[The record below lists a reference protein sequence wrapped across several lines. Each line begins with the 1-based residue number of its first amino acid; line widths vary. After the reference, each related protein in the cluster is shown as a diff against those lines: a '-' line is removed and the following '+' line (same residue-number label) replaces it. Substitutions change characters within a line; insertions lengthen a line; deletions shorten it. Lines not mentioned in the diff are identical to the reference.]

1 MRIGIMTNSFPKISE
16 TFVLDHITGMVDRD
30 HDVSV
35 FSLLPVSGSVQHP
48 AIQEY
53 GILDR
58 TTYMDTPNS
67 VPAALLKTVPN
78 TISLAANVPEC
89 LGVIFQTARERGIL
103 EAGRFAYRARRVL
116 DADLDVLHAHF
127 GPVGRRAARFAQ
139 VGACDAFVVSFHGWG
154 IRQVD
159 EHGEQIYADL
169 FDRADCILA
178 NTQYTR
184 ERLVEFGAGSDTVR
198 VHHVGIDPDRFR
210 PDDRTHDLD
219 TLTVLTVARL
229 HETKGLEYGILAAK
243 ELSKRLQDIDVR
255 YRIVGGGSLEGKLR
269 KLIRENDAADVVTLC
284 GPMDQTGVIDEL
296 QSADVFL
303 LPSLEEGFGRVLLE
317 AQASELPVVASNVGG
332 IPEAVSSGDSAL
344 LVPPRDTQAI
354 VDRLERLAND
364 PATRATLGAAGWSY
378 VRDNFDIEDL
388 NDRLEALYAELV

>member
-1 MRIGIMTNSFPKISE
+1 MTNSFPKISE

-35 FSLLPVSGSVQHP
+35 FSLLPASGSVQHP

-58 TTYMDTPNS
+58 TTYVDTPDSLPIALFKTAANT
-67 VPAALLKTVPN
+67 AALAVN
-78 TISLAANVPEC
+78 SPEN
-89 LGVIFQTARERGIL
+89 LGIIVQIARERGVL
-103 EAGRFAYRARRVL
+103 EAGRFAYRAHRISQ
-116 DADLDVLHAHF
+116 ADLDVLHAHF

-154 IRQVD
+154 IRQAD
-159 EHGEQIYADL
+159 EHGEQIYTHL

-184 ERLVEFGAGSDTVR
+184 ERLIEFGADPDIVR
-198 VHHVGIDPDRFR
+198 VHHVGIDPDRFQ
-210 PDDRTHDLD
+210 PDDRTHDSD
-219 TLTVLTVARL
+219 VLTILTVARL
-229 HETKGLEYGILAAK
+229 HEAKGLEYGVLAAN
-243 ELSKRLQDIDVR
+243 ELSKRLKNVDVR
-255 YRIVGGGSLEGKLR
+255 YRIVGGGSLEDELR
-269 KLIRENDAADVVTLC
+269 ELIRENDVGDVVTLC

-296 QSADVFL
+296 HSADVFL

-317 AQASELPVVASNVGG
+317 AQASELPIVASNVGG
-332 IPEAVSSGDSAL
+332 IPEAVSPDDSAL
-344 LVPPRDTQAI
+344 LVPPRDTQTI
-354 VDRLERLAND
+354 IDRLEQLAND
-364 PATRATLGAAGWSY
+364 PSARATLGAAGRSY